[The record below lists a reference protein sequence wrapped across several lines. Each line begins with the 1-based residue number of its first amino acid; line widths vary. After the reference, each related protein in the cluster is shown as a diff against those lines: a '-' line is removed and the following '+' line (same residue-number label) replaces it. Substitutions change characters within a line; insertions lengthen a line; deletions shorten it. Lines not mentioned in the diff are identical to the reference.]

1 MAQSSGK
8 KIATWI
14 ILGLLFVGL
23 IGFGSTSLSGNLRT
37 VGRVG
42 ETEITVQEYARELQ
56 GQIRALEAQAG
67 RSIPLNELQTF
78 GLDSAVLGQLIGTH
92 VLENET
98 LTLGLSAG
106 DERVAGEITAVPQFR
121 GASGEFDR
129 ETYRFA
135 LDRAGLSE
143 AEFEESLR
151 GDLARSL
158 LQSAVADGIPAPDAY
173 AESLAAWLGETRS
186 FLWAPL
192 TEADLAEPLP
202 EPTASELQTYY
213 EANTDSF
220 LSPETRAITY
230 AVLTPAMIV
239 DEVTV
244 DEDALRQLYEAQIAD
259 YVRPERRLVERLVFE
274 TEEAAG
280 AASGRLSAGE
290 IDFDGLVRER
300 GLDLASIDL
309 GDVTEDELRDAGAAV
324 FSIAPGEVTAPA
336 ASPLG
341 PALFRVNAILP
352 AQETPFEEARAELRT
367 ELAAERARRVIEQS
381 AEGLT
386 DLMAGG
392 ATVEDLADRSDM
404 ELGTIELTGDSSEGI
419 AAYAAFREA
428 AAATAPGDFPDLIE
442 LEDGGLAVI
451 RVDEV
456 VAPAPIP
463 LDAARPQ
470 VSEAWRQAEL
480 RARLL
485 ARAEEMAAEIE
496 AAGDWPDG
504 LPVPNA
510 ETGLD
515 RRAFVPDTPPGFLTE
530 VFAMDT
536 GAARALPMPGGAL
549 VVQLTAVTAADLT
562 DEDLSAAMA
571 RLSEEAQ
578 AGITRD
584 IFEVYTRSLQS
595 RTEVQID
602 EAAVNA
608 VNTSFQ

>member
-23 IGFGSTSLSGNLRT
+23 IGFGGTSLRGNLST
-37 VGRVG
+37 VGSVG

-67 RSIPLNELQTF
+67 RSLPIRELQAF

-98 LTLGLSAG
+98 LALGLSAG
-106 DERVAGEITAVPQFR
+106 DEQVAAEITSAAQFR
-121 GASGEFDR
+121 GASGAFDR

-135 LDRAGLSE
+135 LERAGLTE

-151 GDLARSL
+151 RDLARSL
-158 LQSAVADGIPAPDAY
+158 LQSAVTAGVPAPDAY
-173 AESLAAWLGETRS
+173 VETLAAWIGETRS

-202 EPTASELQTYY
+202 EPTPAELQTYY
-213 EANTDSF
+213 DANTDSF
-220 LSPETRAITY
+220 LRPETRRITY
-230 AVLTPAMIV
+230 AVLTPAMLV

-244 DEDALRQLYEAQIAD
+244 DEEALRALYERQIAD
-259 YVRPERRLVERLVFE
+259 YVRPERRLVERLVFG
-274 TEEAAG
+274 TEEAAQ
-280 AASGRLSAGE
+280 AASGRIEAGE
-290 IDFDGLVRER
+290 IDFDALVRER

-309 GDVTEDELRDAGAAV
+309 GDVTEAELRDAGEAV
-324 FSIAPGEVTAPA
+324 FSIQPGAVTAPSP
-336 ASPLG
+336 SPLG

-352 AQETPFEEARAELRT
+352 AQETSFEEAREELRT

-392 ATVEDLADRSDM
+392 ATVEDLAERTDM
-404 ELGTIELTGDSSEGI
+404 ELGTIELTDDSAEGI
-419 AAYAAFREA
+419 AAYAAFRD
-428 AAATAPGDFPDLIE
+428 AAATISPGDFPELTE

-463 LDAARPQ
+463 LEEARPQ
-470 VSEAWRQAEL
+470 VSEAWRRAEL
-480 RARLL
+480 RTRLL
-485 ARAEEMAAEIE
+485 ERAEAMAAEIE
-496 AAGDWPDG
+496 AAGDWPDS

-530 VFAMDT
+530 VFDMEG

-549 VVQLTAVTAADLT
+549 VVQVTGISPADLS
-562 DEDLSAAMA
+562 DEDLSAAA
-571 RLSEEAQ
+571 DRFAAEAQ
-578 AGITRD
+578 AGITED
-584 IFEVYTRSLQS
+584 IFDVFTRSLQS

-608 VNTSFQ
+608 VITSFQ